1 MAAVT
6 KGVLHPVT
14 VPGYDVS
21 DKGQAKVD
29 LAVGDLVIITNDAPT
44 VGYEKVWDKA
54 PITGITE
61 AHGIVL
67 AAAKA
72 AGTVSV
78 GIHGEMD
85 GFSGLTRGAVLYPST
100 ATAGGI
106 DTTAIAAATE
116 RIRAVTASRIR
127 FLFL

>member
-85 GFSGLTRGAVLYPST
+85 RRRHRHDGDCGRDRANPGGHRFPHSLLVLV
-100 ATAGGI
+100 GG
-106 DTTAIAAATE
+106 
-116 RIRAVTASRIR
+116 V
-127 FLFL
+127 